1 MHKLVFKE
9 GKRIAAFLDKCK
21 DISRIPYTNETTDK
35 RGVWL
40 CKDDGIYVM
49 PSTGERFSNDV
60 VYASGYHAESEGCW
74 DATYNVSPDDFAEF
88 VSLTDNQIDN
98 LRRGSDLTINI
109 SEETMEVIA

>member
-9 GKRIAAFLDKCK
+9 GKQIAAFLDKCK

-40 CKDDGIYVM
+40 VKDHGIYVM
-49 PSTGERFSNDV
+49 PSTRERFSNDV
-60 VYASGYHAESEGCW
+60 VYASGYDPEYEDCW
-74 DATYNVSPDDFAEF
+74 YAAHKVSPDDFAEF
-88 VSLTDNQIDN
+88 VSLTDNQINN